1 MNKEFDSVEMQ
12 RKIRDEFI
20 EEADNDFDKLII
32 LLKKKIS
39 ESDINKKLLE
49 RKEKQITT
57 V

>member
-20 EEADNDFDKLII
+20 EEADNDFDKLLS

-39 ESDINKKLLE
+39 ESDINKKLIE
-49 RKEKQITT
+49 RKEKQLTT

>member
-1 MNKEFDSVEMQ
+1 MNKEFDSVKMQ

-49 RKEKQITT
+49 RKEKQLTT

>member
-1 MNKEFDSVEMQ
+1 MNKEFDSVKMQ

-20 EEADNDFDKLII
+20 EEADNDFDKLIS

-49 RKEKQITT
+49 RKEKQLTT

>member
-49 RKEKQITT
+49 RKEKQLTT